1 MVLTQRLLAMV
12 EEAKKDKLEKIEN
25 GKRKDS
31 EKQEK
36 ALAALKQILIH
47 GLGNKFWKE
56 LESSGATIEVDC
68 AKFTANLLL
77 PANDINLQ
85 IVVSTDS
92 EHKGKVKAVITVYES
107 NNPTFSAKAQYVS
120 SDEVSEG
127 CLKQSVLLAFSQME
141 I

>member
-1 MVLTQRLLAMV
+1 MALSKRLLAMV

-25 GKRKDS
+25 EKRKDS

-56 LESSGATIEVDC
+56 LESSGATIEVDR
-68 AKFTANLLL
+68 ANFTANLLL

-85 IVVSTDS
+85 ITASADS
-92 EHKGKVKAVITVYES
+92 EHKGKAKVLITVFAS
-107 NNPTFSAKAQYVS
+107 NKPTFSAKALNVAD
-120 SDEVSEG
+120 DEASEG
-127 CLKQSVLLAFSQME
+127 CLKHSVLLAFSQME
-141 I
+141 V

>member
-1 MVLTQRLLAMV
+1 
-12 EEAKKDKLEKIEN
+12 
-25 GKRKDS
+25 
-31 EKQEK
+31 
-36 ALAALKQILIH
+36 
-47 GLGNKFWKE
+47 
-56 LESSGATIEVDC
+56 
-68 AKFTANLLL
+68 
-77 PANDINLQ
+77 
-85 IVVSTDS
+85 VSTDS